1 MTVDPAT
8 QSVRRPT
15 LVGAPGRGK
24 KAAQRIAD
32 YIRDLIGKGE
42 LVEGDLLPS
51 EATLLDQ
58 FEVSRPTL
66 REAFRILEAESL
78 LVTRQGASGGVFVTR
93 PNLSVASRDIGLYLQ
108 LSGTT
113 IADVFAA
120 LELVEPMTVRL
131 LADSHTS
138 KDIDD
143 LRGAIED
150 LAAVAR
156 AEDPTEAM
164 WSSASYRFHQML
176 WDRCGN
182 TTLAVQVTVLRELL
196 RAQWDAGIRYALDHG
211 DHVRQIRQ
219 SCRSYSRAVDLIEA
233 GDADGAEDHW
243 RKHTRTSGR
252 RIIGASGSETVNP
265 IR

>member
-1 MTVDPAT
+1 LA
-8 QSVRRPT
+8 
-15 LVGAPGRGK
+15 GAPGRGK

-42 LVEGDLLPS
+42 LREGDMLPA
-51 EATLLDQ
+51 EATLLQQ

-93 PNLSVASRDIGLYLQ
+93 PDLSVASRAIGLYLQ

-113 IADVFAA
+113 IADVFTA
-120 LELVEPMTVRL
+120 LELVEPLTVRL
-131 LADSHTS
+131 LTHSHTR
-138 KDIDD
+138 KD
-143 LRGAIED
+143 IED
-150 LAAVAR
+150 LRAAIDNLSAVSR
-156 AEDPTEAM
+156 VENPTEAM
-164 WSSASYRFHQML
+164 WSSASYHFHQML

-182 TTLAVQVTVLRELL
+182 TTLAVQVSVLRELL
-196 RAQWDAGIRYALDHG
+196 RAQWDAGIRYAIEHG

-233 GDADGAEDHW
+233 GDADAAEYHW
-243 RKHTRTSGR
+243 RRHTRTSGR
-252 RIIGASGSETVNP
+252 RIIGASGTETVNP

>member
-1 MTVDPAT
+1 MTGV
-8 QSVRRPT
+8 
-15 LVGAPGRGK
+15 PGRGK

-32 YIRDLIGKGE
+32 YIRDLIGRGE
-42 LVEGDLLPS
+42 LVEGDALPP
-51 EATLLDQ
+51 EATLLEQ

-78 LVTRQGASGGVFVTR
+78 LITRQGANGGVFVTR
-93 PNLSVASRDIGLYLQ
+93 PDLSVASRAIGLYLQ

-113 IADVFAA
+113 IADVFVA
-120 LELVEPMTVRL
+120 LELVEPVTVRL
-131 LADSHTS
+131 LADSHS
-138 KDIDD
+138 RKDIDD
-143 LRGAIED
+143 LRAAIAD
-150 LAAVAR
+150 LSAVSR
-156 AEDPTEAM
+156 AEDMTEAM
-164 WSSASYRFHQML
+164 WSSASFRFHQLL

-196 RAQWDAGIRYALDHG
+196 RAQWDAGIRYAIDHR

-219 SCRSYSRAVDLIEA
+219 SCRSYSRVVDLIEA
-233 GDADGAEDHW
+233 GDAAGAEDHW

>member
-1 MTVDPAT
+1 MTAEAA
-8 QSVRRPT
+8 
-15 LVGAPGRGK
+15 APSTRSAMLSDAPRRGK

-42 LVEGDLLPS
+42 LVEGDALPPEAMLL
-51 EATLLDQ
+51 EQ

-78 LVTRQGASGGVFVTR
+78 LVTRQGAAGGVFVTR
-93 PNLSVASRDIGLYLQ
+93 PDLSVASRNIGLYLQ

-113 IADVFAA
+113 IADVFTA
-120 LELVEPMTVRL
+120 LEFVEPITVGL
-131 LADSHTS
+131 LARSHS
-138 KDIDD
+138 RADIQDLRAAIDD
-143 LRGAIED
+143 LE
-150 LAAVAR
+150 AVSR
-156 AEDPTEAM
+156 AEQPTGTM

-182 TTLAVQVTVLRELL
+182 ATLAAQVTVLRELL
-196 RAQWDAGIRYALDHG
+196 RAQWDAGIRYSIEHG

-219 SCRSYSRAVDLIEA
+219 SCRSYTRAVDLIEA
-233 GDADGAEDHW
+233 GDSVAAEDHW

-265 IR
+265 IG